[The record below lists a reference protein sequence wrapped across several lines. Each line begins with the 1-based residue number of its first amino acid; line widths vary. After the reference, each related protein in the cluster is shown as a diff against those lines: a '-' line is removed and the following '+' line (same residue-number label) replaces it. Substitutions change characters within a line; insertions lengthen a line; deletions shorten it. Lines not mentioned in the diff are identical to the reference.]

1 MRLHYGFLDE
11 SGDVVPFTGSD
22 FLVVAVLLTSRPRP
36 IALHVKRAF
45 RSISKRLEISEFKAA
60 RVPEVGIE
68 RLLIK
73 LAGEDMA
80 IVAVV
85 TDKRGMVKLPDDP
98 EEMFRRAAALV
109 VRHCTA
115 RWPRLALIIDKRY
128 TKPAQRQRLDKAI
141 RETVSEQTALQ
152 LRVEHIPSYHCKEL
166 QAADG
171 VAWAIWQKYEH
182 GDDRFYRIIADKVIM
197 EEVIKAK

>member
-1 MRLHYGFLDE
+1 MLHYGFLDE

-22 FLVVAVLLTSRPRP
+22 FLVVAILATSRPRP

-60 RVPEVGIE
+60 RVPEAGIE
-68 RLLIK
+68 RLLTT
-73 LAGEDMA
+73 LARED
-80 IVAVV
+80 ITVVAVV
-85 TDKRGMVKLPDDP
+85 TGKRSMIKLPDDP
-98 EEMFRRAAALV
+98 EEMFRRAVALTL
-109 VRHCTA
+109 RHCTT
-115 RWPRLALIIDKRY
+115 RWPRLVLTIDKRY
-128 TKPAQRQRLDKAI
+128 TKPVQRQRLDEAI
-141 RETVSEQTALQ
+141 WEAVSEQMALQ
-152 LRVEHIPSYHCKEL
+152 LRVEHVPSYHCKEL

-182 GDDRFYRIIADKVIM
+182 GDERFYRIIAEKLVV